1 MKNLEFYKRKEI
13 ETDDDMTFSIQAS
26 KTKITDAHGTY
37 ESDARIVLLIEDEE
51 NHKDM
56 ATVLSTDDVDKLIT
70 DLHTLN
76 EQVKGYNRYIK
87 GR

>member
-1 MKNLEFYKRKEI
+1 MRKLEFNKAYVI

-26 KTKITDAHGTY
+26 KTKITDADGTHDGY
-37 ESDARIVLLIEDEE
+37 AEIVLLIEDEE

-56 ATVLSTDDVDKLIT
+56 AIFLSTDDVDRLIT
-70 DLHTLN
+70 NLHALN